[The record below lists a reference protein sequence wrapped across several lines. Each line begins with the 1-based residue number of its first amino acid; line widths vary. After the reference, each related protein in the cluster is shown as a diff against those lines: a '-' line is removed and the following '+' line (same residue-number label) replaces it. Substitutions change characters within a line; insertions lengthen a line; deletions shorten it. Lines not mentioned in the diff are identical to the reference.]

1 MSGYLLFHVPTETCT
16 IVTGSLP
23 LAVNAPQGGGT
34 YRVYELGLPFDIVVA
49 ATVTAPSTMAA
60 PTLTGGE
67 TQITIAPPSA
77 PNLNGGTLLT
87 DGYRFLVY
95 SAADALLATVDRGN
109 LAEFNVTG
117 LSAQTG
123 VYATVFARTNNG
135 NGAASAA
142 SNTVAVTAAETA
154 TAPDAFL
161 TNGWA
166 LTDKPSADGDTLT
179 LTISALPVDN
189 GGAAITSIQYRI
201 GTGAA
206 VTLASGAATG
216 ARDITVLA
224 DTEASIEVRAVNSVG
239 AGPWSAAKTATP
251 TVVTASLA
259 GSLRFP
265 DTNGHTAATNLV
277 LRQSTTNMPAPLAA
291 DTAFFGIIELPSVVR
306 NEEEIYTILGDGF
319 GGDEFTI
326 AVYGRGPN
334 LGERRNTVTCFANDT
349 IVSSVL
355 PTTLERFLLV
365 AERQAN
371 NVRVG
376 VYPCD
381 GSTSLPG
388 TFKSAVSGTT
398 GAYAWT
404 GTEFRIGDFGS
415 DGTAPAA
422 TFLPVSK
429 QRRFPGEIALL
440 GYVDGTATQANWESI
455 AAGADPITV
464 LGAANLPWYRRFDG
478 TTETLDHPSAATAD
492 STSAATVFGTMLKGG
507 HIVAQSEAKSLL
519 VNPLPLPGQV
529 YGVKKA
535 VNWASAQVPLSGT
548 AAGRNGETIE
558 ARILYE
564 GTNNLLLD
572 WTVVGNV
579 ASGAWTGT
587 VTCPR
592 SANGWCYVEV
602 RSQSEPAAVAT
613 RMQPF
618 AAGYKLVM
626 LGQSQVTIAMNGT
639 GFGSTVTTPLKL
651 TYASVLENAP
661 GVSPLKAGRV
671 GGDYVSDALAEL
683 SNTLGLYSNDTPIMV
698 IRESV
703 NGTRV
708 DQFLDDGQAGRTF
721 DTIVA
726 SVAAVGG
733 DVSIVLHQWGTSDAG
748 EPDYGDL
755 HDELNAATPVAPID
769 HSLPQALDA
778 GYEYLV
784 MPLSRHSNNYMNNIR
799 QTSIAWA
806 QANSN
811 PFGPWFSD
819 VTIDEGGGTTGAHQN
834 ISVLMGN
841 PNWGAKAGIGVAR
854 AVGIDTSTN
863 PYFAQGVELSSDR
876 TKITVTP
883 VLPNGGTL
891 YSPAPTNLSQFFV
904 SENGGSSYAT
914 DGFIAAI
921 ADGKVEITKDSAG
934 TFATGSMVSVRS
946 DNRNFESGVWSEA
959 DITAGV
965 LYESYDKDRMNRGLM
980 IMGGRD
986 SDGNYITN
994 YVSDAATLQGAA
1006 VPGSSLPTGVTYK
1019 GSFNSV
1025 STPYTVSATSQN
1037 TSNPVSWITP
1047 ADGTIA
1053 WVSVLMQDRKDGN
1066 PLPPSPAILETRN
1079 GISGTPTNMTLFGS
1093 DGNVFINGPG
1103 TARAIMAMQYQT
1115 PASGAGLMRSGF
1127 GSASYWNLSHW
1138 EVDPAVFDLTAT
1150 QSVEAVNA
1158 GVASTSVEIANVPAG
1173 SVLFAAA
1180 YNRDGTPIT
1189 FNGGTVNHMDT
1200 RTYGSSARRVSVM
1213 SGTASGNLTVTAT
1226 AEMLLVGIIPPN

>member
-1 MSGYLLFHVPTETCT
+1 MGKTTFSGPVIAKAGFVSGPDSLTPLTAATAAVTPDDHSGRTVLLDRAAGQALTLPTA
-16 IVTGSLP
+16 TGSG
-23 LAVNAPQGGGT
+23 N
-34 YRVYELGLPFDIVVA
+34 
-49 ATVTAPSTMAA
+49 S
-60 PTLTGGE
+60 
-67 TQITIAPPSA
+67 
-77 PNLNGGTLLT
+77 
-87 DGYRFLVY
+87 YRFFVQTTIT
-95 SAADALLATVDRGN
+95 SNATTITAADATDVMAGMALVANDTNASASLFGTV
-109 LAEFNVTG
+109 
-117 LSAQTG
+117 
-123 VYATVFARTNNG
+123 
-135 NGAASAA
+135 AAS
-142 SNTVAVTAAETA
+142 
-154 TAPDAFL
+154 D
-161 TNGWA
+161 
-166 LTDKPSADGDTLT
+166 
-179 LTISALPVDN
+179 TISFN
-189 GGAAITSIQYRI
+189 GSSTGGIRGTTVELQDVAEDLWSVRI
-201 GTGAA
+201 
-206 VTLASGAATG
+206 VGAATG
-216 ARDITVLA
+216 
-224 DTEASIEVRAVNSVG
+224 TEASPFSGI
-239 AGPWSAAKTATP
+239 PAAA
-251 TVVTASLA
+251 TASLA

-291 DTAFFGIIELPSVVR
+291 DTAFFGIVELSSVVR

-319 GGDEFTI
+319 GGDEFAI
-326 AVYGRGPN
+326 AIYGRGPN
-334 LGERRNTVTCFANDT
+334 LGARRRTVTCVANDA
-349 IVSSVL
+349 ILSSGL
-355 PTTLERFLLV
+355 PDTLERFLLV
-365 AERQAN
+365 VERQTN

-388 TFKSAVSGTT
+388 TFKAAVSGTT

-422 TFLPVSK
+422 TFLPVNK
-429 QRRFPGEIALL
+429 LRRFPGEIALL

-478 TTETLDHPSAATAD
+478 TTESLDHPSAATAD

-548 AAGRNGETIE
+548 AVGRNGETIE

-564 GTNNLLLD
+564 GTNNVLLD
-572 WTVVGNV
+572 WAVVGTV

-661 GVSPLKAGRV
+661 GVSPLQAGRV
-671 GGDYVSDALAEL
+671 GGDYASDALAEL

-708 DQFLDDGQAGRTF
+708 NQFLDDGQAGRTF
-721 DTIVA
+721 DPIEA

-748 EPDYGDL
+748 EADYGDL
-755 HDELNAATPVAPID
+755 HDALNAATPTAPMD

-784 MPLSRHSNNYMNNIR
+784 MPLSRHSNSYMDSIR
-799 QTSIAWA
+799 QASVAWA
-806 QANSN
+806 QANSK
-811 PFGPWFSD
+811 PVGPWFSD
-819 VTIDEGGGTTGAHQN
+819 VTIDEGGGTTGAHQT
-834 ISVLMGN
+834 ITVLMGN

-876 TKITVTP
+876 TKLTVTP

-921 ADGKVEITKDSAG
+921 ANGKVEITKDSSG
-934 TFATGSMVSVRS
+934 TFATGSIVSVRS
-946 DNRNFESGVWSEA
+946 DNRNFETGVWSEA

-980 IMGGRD
+980 VMGGRD
-986 SDGNYITN
+986 TSGNYITN
-994 YVSDAATLQGAA
+994 YVSDAAVLQGAS
-1006 VPGSSLPTGVTYK
+1006 VPGSALPSGATYE
-1019 GSFNSV
+1019 GSFNG
-1025 STPYTVSATSQN
+1025 TARPFLVSATSQS
-1037 TSNPVSWITP
+1037 TLNPVSWITP
-1047 ADGTIA
+1047 ADGSTA
-1053 WVSVLMQDRKDGN
+1053 WVTALMIDRTEGN
-1066 PLPPSPAILETRN
+1066 PLPGVPQLYETRN
-1079 GISGTPTNMTLFGS
+1079 GSGTQTVLDQFGSGSNAFLNGATSGSSRALLTLQHGTPPANDAQIVNFFGS
-1093 DGNVFINGPG
+1093 DG
-1103 TARAIMAMQYQT
+1103 
-1115 PASGAGLMRSGF
+1115 
-1127 GSASYWNLSHW
+1127 YWNASLW
-1138 EVDPAVFDLTAT
+1138 EVDPALFDLTAS
-1150 QSVEAVNA
+1150 QSATAVND
-1158 GVASTSVEIANVPAG
+1158 GVASTSIELANVPAG
-1173 SVLFAAA
+1173 SLLFAVA
-1180 YNRDGTPIT
+1180 YNRDGTAIT

-1200 RTYGSSARRVSVM
+1200 RIYKGSARRVSVM

-1226 AEMLLVGIIPPN
+1226 AEMLVVGIIPPV